1 MFIPANFAI
10 GALVGAAA
18 SYVYKDESA
27 REALSGLG
35 SKVKDG
41 LGSTLTM
48 VKKKPEEVTE
58 EVTEEVVEEVADA
71 ASDVEEVVAEQVEAA
86 SDSKSG
92 KA

>member
-48 VKKKPEEVTE
+48 LKKKPEEVE
-58 EVTEEVVEEVADA
+58 EVTEEVVEEVADT

-86 SDSKSG
+86 SDSKSD

>member
-35 SKVKDG
+35 SKVKNG

-48 VKKKPEEVTE
+48 LKKKPEEATE
-58 EVTEEVVEEVADA
+58 EVIEEVVEDVVVE
-71 ASDVEEVVAEQVEAA
+71 ASDAEEVVAEQVEAA
-86 SDSKSG
+86 SDSKSD